1 MPDRHSDAPGPDAPG
16 PDAPVDQPGDPARDR
31 LARALLRPSRSQAV
45 VGVLLAVLGFAAIV
59 QVRTNQ
65 LDDTYSGRREQDLI
79 EILGGLTGT
88 SDRARREIARLEQ
101 TQSRLQ
107 SDTSARSA
115 AIDQAAERVE
125 TLNILAGLVPVTGPG
140 LRVTI
145 TEKTGRVSIDSL
157 LDTVQELRTAGAE
170 AMELNDEVR
179 LAADSSFDE
188 AAGTIEVDGVTLEA
202 PYVLEVIGEPHTLHG
217 GLTFPDGPI
226 SSLETQ
232 DGAEVRVDELG
243 SLDIESV
250 RSATRPQFAEPGDGQ

>member
-1 MPDRHSDAPGPDAPG
+1 MPDRTPETSPGQEPDVVDSARPG
-16 PDAPVDQPGDPARDR
+16 TGRDR
-31 LARALLRPSRSQAV
+31 LAKALLRPSRSQAV
-45 VGVLLAVLGFAAIV
+45 VGVLLAALGFAAIV

-88 SDRARREIARLEQ
+88 SDRARREIQRLEQ
-101 TQSRLQ
+101 TQSQLQ

-115 AIDQAAERVE
+115 AIDQATERVE

-140 LRVTI
+140 LRITI
-145 TEKTGRVSIDSL
+145 TEETGRVSIDSL

-170 AMELNDEVR
+170 AMEFNDEVR
-179 LAADSSFDE
+179 LAAESAFD
-188 AAGTIEVDGVTLEA
+188 EVDGRISVDGVELEA
-202 PYVLEVIGEPHTLHG
+202 PYVLEVIGEPHTLHS
-217 GLTFPDGPI
+217 GLTFPSGPI

-232 DGAEVRVDELG
+232 DGAAVEVAELT

-250 RSATRPQFAEPGDGQ
+250 RTAERPEFAQSGDGQ

>member
-1 MPDRHSDAPGPDAPG
+1 MPDETPDIVDG
-16 PDAPVDQPGDPARDR
+16 KRPDTGRDR
-31 LARALLRPSRSQAV
+31 LVRALMKPSRSQAV
-45 VGVLLAVLGFAAIV
+45 VGVLLAALGFAAIV

-88 SDRARREIARLEQ
+88 SDRARREIQRLEVTRNQ
-101 TQSRLQ
+101 LQ

-115 AIDQAAERVE
+115 AIEQAEARVE

-140 LRVTI
+140 LRITI
-145 TEKTGRVSIDSL
+145 TEETGRVSIDSL

-170 AMELNDEVR
+170 AMEFNDEVR
-179 LAADSSFDE
+179 LAAESSFNEVD
-188 AAGTIEVDGVTLEA
+188 GTIEVDGVVLEA

-217 GLTFPDGPI
+217 GLTFPSGPI

-232 DGAEVRVDELG
+232 DGSRVDVEELN
-243 SLDIESV
+243 SLDIESI
-250 RSATRPQFAEPGDGQ
+250 RTTDRPEFAQPGNGQ